1 MMIMKKRKKI
11 VLTPIMD
18 IRKFQLK
25 KSENSLR
32 TRSSCTLQTILISRL
47 LSSFYYEFSF

>member
-1 MMIMKKRKKI
+1 MKKRKKI

-25 KSENSLR
+25 KSEKVYV
-32 TRSSCTLQTILISRL
+32 QEYISIIIIFL
-47 LSSFYYEFSF
+47 L